1 VNKFLLRFS
10 LAGAVTV
17 LAVSLAQ
24 SGEAQSSGQD
34 AAAQRAAVRS
44 SSPASQQRNNNNNN
58 EAQMPSS
65 GDTTTHE
72 ANAFTGRVV
81 KQDGEIVLMDPVTK
95 VTYKFDDPAK
105 LKKYIGQRIKVTGK
119 LDMNSNTI
127 LVESIE
133 IIS

>member
-1 VNKFLLRFS
+1 MNKFLLRFL
-10 LAGAVTV
+10 LAAAVTV
-17 LAVSLAQ
+17 LAVSLTQ
-24 SGEAQSSGQD
+24 SGEAQTSGQD
-34 AAAQRAAVRS
+34 AFGPVAPVQ
-44 SSPASQQRNNNNNN
+44 SSPAAQQQNN

-81 KQDGEIVLMDPVTK
+81 RQNGEIVLMDPVTK

-105 LKKYIGQRIKVTGK
+105 AKKYVGQHVKVTGK